1 VLVRE
6 PEIRGL
12 CFRKLT
18 IPEEADVTDSR
29 FEQWD
34 VVSSVGL
41 TALVVAAGRA
51 VDTHRED
58 GLISDPYAEAF
69 VHAANPPQPLM
80 TRPVEPKDDSE
91 DELWQMMS
99 GYMGTRTRFFD
110 EFFAG
115 ATGRGLR
122 QVVIL
127 ATGLDTRAQRLDWPA
142 GTVVYEV
149 DQPKMIEFK
158 DAVLEQE
165 GATPQCDR
173 RTVLA
178 DLRDDWPAALAAAGF
193 DRDTPTAWLTEG
205 LLPYLPAEAQT
216 ALVDAID
223 DLSAPGS
230 EWAIED
236 FTNLGQQLDDPS
248 FKRVAKT
255 MGVDM
260 TQLIHTD
267 ERPDPAATLRARG
280 WTSESHAA
288 IEVAKSYGRTL
299 DPMTQRLNGQ
309 SSLVVATKG

>member
-1 VLVRE
+1 M
-6 PEIRGL
+6 
-12 CFRKLT
+12 
-18 IPEEADVTDSR
+18 TDSR

-51 VDTHRED
+51 VDTHRPD

-69 VHAANPPQPLM
+69 VHAANPPQPLA
-80 TRPVEPKDDSE
+80 TRPTEPTDDSE
-91 DELWQMMS
+91 DQLWQMMS

-115 ATGRGLR
+115 AGQRGLR
-122 QVVIL
+122 QVVVL
-127 ATGLDTRAQRLDWPA
+127 ASGLDTRAQRLDWPA
-142 GTVVYEV
+142 GTVLYEV
-149 DQPKMIEFK
+149 DQAKMIEFK
-158 DAVLEQE
+158 DAVLDQE
-165 GATPQCDR
+165 GATPRCDR

-223 DLSAPGS
+223 ELSVPGS

-236 FTNLGQQLDDPS
+236 FTNITQQFDDPA
-248 FKRVAKT
+248 FRRVAAT

-260 TQLIHTD
+260 RQLLYSD
-267 ERPDPAATLRARG
+267 ERPDPAATLRSRG
-280 WTSESHAA
+280 WTTESFVAT
-288 IEVAKSYGRTL
+288 EVAKSYGRTL
-299 DPMTQRLNGQ
+299 DPLTQRLNGQ
-309 SSLVVATKG
+309 SSLVTATKGR

>member
-1 VLVRE
+1 M
-6 PEIRGL
+6 
-12 CFRKLT
+12 
-18 IPEEADVTDSR
+18 TDSR

-80 TRPVEPKDDSE
+80 TRPVEPKDDSD

-122 QVVIL
+122 QVVVL
-127 ATGLDTRAQRLDWPA
+127 ASGLDTRAHRLDWPA
-142 GTVVYEV
+142 GTTFYEV
-149 DQPKMIEFK
+149 DQAKMIEFK
-158 DAVLEQE
+158 DAVLDQE
-165 GATPQCDR
+165 GATPRCDR

-178 DLRDDWPAALAAAGF
+178 DLRDDWPAALRAAGF
-193 DRDTPTAWLTEG
+193 DPATPTAWLTEG
-205 LLPYLPAEAQT
+205 LLPYLPAEAQS

-236 FTNLGQQLDDPS
+236 FTNITQQFDDPA
-248 FKRVAKT
+248 FRRVATK

-260 TQLIHTD
+260 QQLLYSD

-280 WTSESHAA
+280 WTTESHVAA
-288 IEVAKSYGRTL
+288 EVAKSYGRTL
-299 DPMTQRLNGQ
+299 DPLTQRLNGQ
-309 SSLVVATKG
+309 SSLAVATKG

>member
-1 VLVRE
+1 M
-6 PEIRGL
+6 
-12 CFRKLT
+12 
-18 IPEEADVTDSR
+18 TDSR

-51 VDTHRED
+51 VDTHRPD

-69 VHAANPPQPLM
+69 VQAANPPQPLA
-80 TRPVEPKDDSE
+80 TRPVEPQDDSD

-110 EFFAG
+110 EFFQGAG
-115 ATGRGLR
+115 ERGLR
-122 QVVIL
+122 QVVVL
-127 ATGLDTRAQRLDWPA
+127 ASGLDTRAHRLSWPA
-142 GTVVYEV
+142 GTTFYEV
-149 DQPKMIEFK
+149 DQAKMIEFK

-165 GATPQCDR
+165 GATPHCDR

-178 DLRDDWPAALAAAGF
+178 DLRDDWPAALRAAGF
-193 DRDTPTAWLTEG
+193 DPATPTAWLTEG
-205 LLPYLPAEAQT
+205 LLPYLPAEAQS

-236 FTNLGQQLDDPS
+236 FTNITQQFDDPA
-248 FKRVAKT
+248 FRRVAGR

-260 TQLIHTD
+260 QQLLYSD
-267 ERPDPAATLRARG
+267 ERPDPAATLRSRG
-280 WTSESHAA
+280 WSTESFVAT
-288 IEVAKSYGRTL
+288 EVAKSYGRIL
-299 DPMTQRLNGQ
+299 DPLTQRLNGQ
-309 SSLVVATKG
+309 SSLVVATKGR